1 MKPYPRLYIID
12 NHEEDRKKNVQT
24 ILSVVSKISEQIN
37 HQIVSVQNDSIE
49 IRDIAKFRIV
59 FLRSK
64 MILYYSFK
72 SRIMLKMGF
81 FQVVCD
87 LCKDLIRMFSNIIR
101 YQKFYKKLK
110 IEMYLTQKHLYCWRN
125 QVQENVSSI
134 IVENDLSHISNSYQ
148 SIKNLQSEI
157 HSDRVV
163 FFSHSVL
170 LENLMLDRII
180 KNRTDYKILFSK
192 IVSNGCSGYLLPVG
206 IANLFIEV
214 LTKKPWLVLLP
225 VDFLIVAI
233 GIELEKLD
241 KKGLET
247 LFIYPSDFVH
257 LSGLQLKSRVQI

>member
-12 NHEEDRKKNVQT
+12 NHEEDRKKNIQT

-49 IRDIAKFRIV
+49 IRDISKFRIV

-87 LCKDLIRMFSNIIR
+87 LWKDLIRMFSNIIR

-125 QVQENVSSI
+125 QVQENVNSI
-134 IVENDLSHISNSYQ
+134 IVENDLYLNSNSSQ
-148 SIKNLQSEI
+148 TIKNLQSELD
-157 HSDRVV
+157 SERVI
-163 FFSHSVL
+163 FFSHSIR
-170 LENLMLDRII
+170 LEDLMLNSIM

-192 IVSNGCSGYLLPVG
+192 IVSNGSSGYLLPVG
-206 IANLFIEV
+206 IASLFIEV
-214 LTKKPWLVLLP
+214 LTKKPGLAVLP

-233 GIELEKLD
+233 GIELEKLN

-257 LSGLQLKSRVQI
+257 LSGSQLKSRVQI